1 MNTYTVHNNI
11 MLQTCVVIRFMR
23 DYDPIQTLAKYV
35 VCMYVGIT
43 FSL

>member
-1 MNTYTVHNNI
+1 MNTYTVHN
-11 MLQTCVVIRFMR
+11 MLQTCVVIKFMR
-23 DYDPIQTLAKYV
+23 DYDAIQTALAKYV